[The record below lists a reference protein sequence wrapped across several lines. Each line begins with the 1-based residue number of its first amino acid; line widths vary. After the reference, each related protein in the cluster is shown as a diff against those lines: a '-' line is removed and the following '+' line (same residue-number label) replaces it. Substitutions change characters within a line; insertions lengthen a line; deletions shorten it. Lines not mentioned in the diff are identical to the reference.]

1 MASNSEILS
10 LLTGYIGLSLV
21 LINSTAAARSIVRRL
36 DGPSTWGQHDGTRL
50 ASQYYADEDGDATD
64 ESVRKFSD
72 MWQRM
77 VIGLLSIAGFE
88 VALGLAIT
96 TTAHVGIESYGVQS
110 WLQVGV
116 WVSWFLNIIELEE
129 RILLGREC

>member
-21 LINSTAAARSIVRRL
+21 LINSTAAARSVVRQL
-36 DGPSTWGQHDGTRL
+36 DGTSTRGQHDGIHL
-50 ASQYYADEDGDATD
+50 ASPYYADEDGDATD
-64 ESVRKFSD
+64 DSVSEFSD
-72 MWQRM
+72 KWQRM
-77 VIGLLSIAGFE
+77 VIGLLSVAGFE

-96 TTAHVGIESYGVQS
+96 TTVHVGIESYGVQS

-116 WVSWFLNIIELEE
+116 WVSLCLNILGIEEWGAN
-129 RILLGREC
+129 RSM